1 MGILMG
7 NFLIIIAVLVA
18 AVLVFISA
26 GFVRGLRFPS
36 RRKNCHSQ
44 NNNPSGQPDLQVLN
58 CRVKPEEE
66 KNDDSLTDIFN
77 IEICGSIHNPPG
89 VETAIVKISIID
101 ITDGPSKTKTVQTS
115 FTQWQTKD
123 SDVFCY
129 NADLGRIPQA
139 GTTVLN
145 WIAIARLHAEWLIF
159 PRKGKRELQFN
170 TSILSPQNEEFSSAS
185 YILTYEND
193 RFGYIDLQEN
203 SYSAKTLA
211 VTLAMAVSAA
221 DNNIRDCEIALIE
234 KWAKSRLDIS
244 SKAKDKHK
252 LNKALKKAVTFLRN
266 GNRFD
271 IRGICDEIINITP
284 VSDRYDIL
292 ELCLY
297 VVRANAIVTL
307 EELTLLKNL
316 AIWFEIDLDRFR
328 SMMGKILP
336 SNMHEVK
343 TMEFGLGITEDM
355 SKEQTRLHLNDEY
368 RKWNARVTSSDS
380 GVQAQA
386 NHMLNFIAET
396 RSQNT

>member
-7 NFLIIIAVLVA
+7 YFLIIIAVLVA

-26 GFVRGLRFPS
+26 GFVRGWRFPI

-44 NNNPSGQPDLQVLN
+44 NNNSSGQPDLQVLN
-58 CRVKPEEE
+58 CRVKPAEE

-101 ITDGPSKTKTVQTS
+101 ITDGPRKTKAVQTS
-115 FTQWQTKD
+115 FKQWQTKD

-139 GTTVLN
+139 GTTVQE
-145 WIAIARLHAEWLIF
+145 WIAIARLHTDWLIF
-159 PRKGKRELQFN
+159 PRRGKRQLQFN
-170 TSILSPQNEEFSSAS
+170 TSILSQQNEEFSSAS

-211 VTLAMAVSAA
+211 VTLAMAVSAV
-221 DNNIRDCEIALIE
+221 DNNIRDCEIARIE

-244 SKAKDKHK
+244 SKAKDKRK
-252 LNKALKKAVTFLRN
+252 LDKALKQAVTFLRN

-316 AIWFEIDLDRFR
+316 AIWLEIDLERFR

-343 TMEFGLGITEDM
+343 TMEFGLGITENM